1 MLNAVSDYYGEVARR
16 LVGVYG
22 TTNGCGG
29 CKDYAMNSDEPM
41 QAAVWT
47 SVGPSTGAPA
57 WPWFLRA
64 TPHSEPNG
72 DYTAGCWLQNVHKP
86 TALDPIGGIDQHGL
100 RFNDLSCRASREDYV
115 CSSNAWPSTRAVLAA
130 RPPPR
135 LPPRMSPPPPPWEH
149 PSPWASRKGSKVF
162 ELLPSY
168 ESCDG
173 STVKTVRRPVQDDFT
188 IRFEVRFTRECGASD
203 IDIWSKGCGLVDADM
218 KGGQRFGV
226 GANDF
231 GISQGRGH
239 LMFGIGNPD
248 RTIRTVAKYDDG
260 KWHRVVAS
268 RERASGRFSLTVDG
282 VLIRETYGS
291 RNRLSASATLTIC
304 GSNMLHNNFF
314 GDLRALRIYDR
325 AFDASEPGL

>member
-1 MLNAVSDYYGEVARR
+1 M
-16 LVGVYG
+16 
-22 TTNGCGG
+22 
-29 CKDYAMNSDEPM
+29 P
-41 QAAVWT
+41 
-47 SVGPSTGAPA
+47 
-57 WPWFLRA
+57 
-64 TPHSEPNG
+64 
-72 DYTAGCWLQNVHKP
+72 
-86 TALDPIGGIDQHGL
+86 
-100 RFNDLSCRASREDYV
+100 
-115 CSSNAWPSTRAVLAA
+115 
-130 RPPPR
+130 
-135 LPPRMSPPPPPWEH
+135 PPPPPWVN
-149 PSPWASRKGSKVF
+149 PSPWASREGSKVF

-168 ESCDG
+168 KSCDG
-173 STVKTVRRPVQDDFT
+173 STVKTVRPLRPVQDDFT

-203 IDIWSKGCGLVDADM
+203 IDIWSKGCGLVDADA

-268 RERASGRFSLTVDG
+268 RERASGRFSLAVDG